1 MKSNCTSLFLNK
13 TCLLLSPIQPWSVY
27 FIKHTM
33 LEIPLG
39 LVTYHFNTI
48 WKAFAGKHALF
59 ITSLLKRL
67 GRTFYKVLQ
76 SITLFDLEYQK
87 VNSQQ
92 TWLLWR
98 QKKERCQKKR
108 IHSDWQQP
116 RINWPSWRWISCLML
131 LSFMNQSLVSLCLY
145 RIEKASIS
153 TGSDSTN
160 GK

>member
-33 LEIPLG
+33 LGIPLG

-98 QKKERCQKKR
+98 QKKKKDAKR
-108 IHSDWQQP
+108 NVFTVIDSSQGSIGPLDVEYHVW
-116 RINWPSWRWISCLML
+116 CCFL
-131 LSFMNQSLVSLCLY
+131 LWTNHLSHCVY
-145 RIEKASIS
+145 
-153 TGSDSTN
+153 TG
-160 GK
+160 

>member
-33 LEIPLG
+33 LGIPLD

-98 QKKERCQKKR
+98 QKKRKMPKETYSQWLTAAKDQLALLTLN
-108 IHSDWQQP
+108 IMSDAAFFYEP
-116 RINWPSWRWISCLML
+116 ITCLAV
-131 LSFMNQSLVSLCLY
+131 F
-145 RIEKASIS
+145 I
-153 TGSDSTN
+153 
-160 GK
+160 